1 MATTLKNRTVV
12 IIGGGLTAGFVSRQL
27 VAQGHDVLVLERGF
41 DHRGG
46 SEQTIPNQRD
56 ELRWYVR
63 GGLFQDLGRETYTFR
78 HSASETAL
86 PARALQ
92 AFFVGDGM
100 GGAANHWNGQ
110 SWRWSE
116 YAIRE
121 TVKQPLMCQKRAR
134 SSAGAL

>member
-12 IIGGGLTAGFVSRQL
+12 VIGGGLTAGFVSRQL

-63 GGLFQDLGRETYTFR
+63 GGLFQDLGRETYTSATQRVTLHFR
-78 HSASETAL
+78 
-86 PARALQ
+86 
-92 AFFVGDGM
+92 
-100 GGAANHWNGQ
+100 
-110 SWRWSE
+110 
-116 YAIRE
+116 
-121 TVKQPLMCQKRAR
+121 RAR
-134 SSAGAL
+134 CRPFS